1 MLREWIEASFVLS
14 GRAFMFLQVTA
25 NGPAGW
31 MFAFAVSGL
40 FQRFAINHN
49 RNDSSK
55 HLRDPECVPDAF
67 RPHKTGQKIGGGH
80 DNDRIAEKGNYKG
93 LRAFSKAFHGTG
105 GGDGYCGNQ
114 EAGADALQCSG
125 TCGNGFR
132 GSCEKSHKLSGC
144 QETDNGSKE
153 HDHTAGLQGKPEDLF
168 HALHLPGSEV
178 VADQRAHGLDDA
190 VSRQIQESLQLV
202 INAKDHYVAV

>member
-80 DNDRIAEKGNYKG
+80 DNDHIAEKGK
-93 LRAFSKAFHGTG
+93 
-105 GGDGYCGNQ
+105 
-114 EAGADALQCSG
+114 
-125 TCGNGFR
+125 
-132 GSCEKSHKLSGC
+132 
-144 QETDNGSKE
+144 
-153 HDHTAGLQGKPEDLF
+153 LQGTACLF
-168 HALHLPGSEV
+168 RVLP
-178 VADQRAHGLDDA
+178 
-190 VSRQIQESLQLV
+190 
-202 INAKDHYVAV
+202 